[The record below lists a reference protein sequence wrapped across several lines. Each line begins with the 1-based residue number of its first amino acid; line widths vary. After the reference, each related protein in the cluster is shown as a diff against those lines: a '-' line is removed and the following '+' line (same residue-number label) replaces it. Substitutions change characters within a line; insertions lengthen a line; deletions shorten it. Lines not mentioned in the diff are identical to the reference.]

1 LLPADHYCGQSVG
14 VYHVTFG
21 PRLSPKD
28 EASTP
33 SSPSPGSSA
42 LAGSLAGTW
51 NLVSIQPSGQAE
63 QATPAGASY
72 TLTFVDGRLS
82 IRADCNTCSGAFT
95 LSGQTLMAGPTLAC
109 TRAACPTMAFET
121 VYTRLLS
128 GESTVTLSGGILQL
142 ASERGALRFRQ

>member
-1 LLPADHYCGQSVG
+1 VPPDFVAFALLPADHYCGQSVG

-51 NLVSIQPSGQAE
+51 NLVSIQPGGQAE
-63 QATPAGASY
+63 QATPAGASARVHARG
-72 TLTFVDGRLS
+72 LPHNGVRDR
-82 IRADCNTCSGAFT
+82 IH
-95 LSGQTLMAGPTLAC
+95 QTIE
-109 TRAACPTMAFET
+109 R
-121 VYTRLLS
+121 RK
-128 GESTVTLSGGILQL
+128 TVTLSDGILQL